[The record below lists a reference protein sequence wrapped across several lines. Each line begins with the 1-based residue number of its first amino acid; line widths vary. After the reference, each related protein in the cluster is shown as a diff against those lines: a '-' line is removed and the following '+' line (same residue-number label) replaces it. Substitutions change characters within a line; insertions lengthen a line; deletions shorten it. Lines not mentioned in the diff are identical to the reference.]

1 MMGELKQQFI
11 KDKKGK
17 KIAVL
22 LPIEEYNKM
31 VDLLEEKDD
40 LKEYR
45 KAKTQKSELIPFE
58 KAFKEIEDA

>member
-1 MMGELKQQFI
+1 MGDLKQQFI

-17 KIAVL
+17 KIAIL
-22 LPIEEYNKM
+22 LPIDEYNRM

-45 KAKTQKSELIPFE
+45 KAKNSKSELIPFE
-58 KAFKEIEDA
+58 KAFKEIEEPE